1 MAYHI
6 ELPDNSLSLLPSEEY
21 FFIVHNGLKE
31 KIKLQD
37 YQKIYQVT
45 GLYDQIVSLLK
56 YNTPEVLSTLL
67 TNELQKAASTISQ
80 LTILELGAGNGIAG
94 ELLKNSGAKKIYGV
108 DIIEEAYD
116 AMNRERPNVYEKYFV
131 EDLSMISS
139 ETSKILSKINFNCLF
154 CSSALSHIPPS
165 AFSYAFDLMN
175 SHAWI
180 VVNLWITSGFEKG
193 TGALIKQMQAEKTL
207 KIIKQHNYQHRLTVG
222 GEAIMCTG
230 IVAQKF

>member
-1 MAYHI
+1 MAYTI

-37 YQKIYQVT
+37 YQKIYQIT
-45 GLYDQIVSLLK
+45 GLYDQVVSLLK
-56 YNTPEVLSTLL
+56 YKTPEVLSNLL
-67 TNELQKAASTISQ
+67 TKELKKAAFTISQ

-94 ELLKNSGAKKIYGV
+94 ELLKHSGVENIYGV
-108 DIIEEAYD
+108 DIIKEAYE
-116 AMNRERPNVYEKYFV
+116 AMRRERPNVYKQYFV
-131 EDLSMISS
+131 EDFSMISS
-139 ETSKILSKINFNCLF
+139 ETSKALNKINFNCLF
-154 CSSALSHIPPS
+154 CSSALSHISPP

-180 VVNLWITSGFEKG
+180 VVNLWTTSGFEKG

-222 GEAIMCTG
+222 GEPIMCTG

>member
-1 MAYHI
+1 MAYTI

-37 YQKIYQVT
+37 YQKIYQIT
-45 GLYDQIVSLLK
+45 GLYDQVVSLLK
-56 YNTPEVLSTLL
+56 YKTPEVLSNLL
-67 TNELQKAASTISQ
+67 TKELKKAAFTISQ

-94 ELLKNSGAKKIYGV
+94 ELLKHSGVENIYGV
-108 DIIEEAYD
+108 DIIKEAYE
-116 AMNRERPNVYEKYFV
+116 AMRRERPNVYKQYFV
-131 EDLSMISS
+131 EDFSMISS
-139 ETSKILSKINFNCLF
+139 ETSKALNKINFNCLF
-154 CSSALSHIPPS
+154 CSSALFHISPP

-180 VVNLWITSGFEKG
+180 VVNLWTTSGFEKG

-222 GEAIMCTG
+222 GEPIMCTG